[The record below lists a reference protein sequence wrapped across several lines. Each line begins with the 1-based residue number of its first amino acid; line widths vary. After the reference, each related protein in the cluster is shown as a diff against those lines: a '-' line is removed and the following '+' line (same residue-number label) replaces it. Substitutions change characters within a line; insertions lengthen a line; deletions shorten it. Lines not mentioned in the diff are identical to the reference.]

1 MEAPLT
7 LPKERYPLG
16 PSQKRYRK
24 KQGILAEKGVP
35 KEKKSKKVS
44 TVGLSGD
51 TPVKIN
57 VFSNDS
63 GTYTL
68 ENVKDRLAPL
78 FEKSKKCLQEKLFQS
93 KELEKNIVDT
103 FNETEMKKYENIKVQ
118 RLKANQM
125 TLQRL
130 EDKLKVPSNKL
141 KKDWKKA
148 LKQFRDGN
156 KLVEKLD
163 ALINDN
169 GPELYK
175 KLRNNENDPT
185 LLQERSE
192 FLKNVN
198 EASAK
203 LEAWNVKACA
213 ESFPFSLKEEE
224 KRNNAMI
231 EEFDRAS
238 KIIGNNL
245 EISKTR
251 EQVQKEL
258 KERQAEEIK
267 SKALEKFQKEYEK
280 ENPFEFKTGIEL
292 QELLDKRDLKQEA
305 LSEAAFQN
313 MRIDNGDRLLF

>member
-1 MEAPLT
+1 MEAPL
-7 LPKERYPLG
+7 G
-16 PSQKRYRK
+16 PSKKRYRK
-24 KQGILAEKGVP
+24 KQGILAEKGAP
-35 KEKKSKKVS
+35 KEKKNKKVS

-103 FNETEMKKYENIKVQ
+103 FNATEMKKYENIKIQ
-118 RLKANQM
+118 RLKASQVI
-125 TLQRL
+125 LQRL
-130 EDKLKVPSNKL
+130 EDKLKVPNNKL

-175 KLRNNENDPT
+175 KLKNNENDPST
-185 LLQERSE
+185 LQERSE

-280 ENPFEFKTGIEL
+280 ENPFEFKTESEL

-313 MRIDNGDRLLF
+313 MRIDNDRLLF

>member
-1 MEAPLT
+1 MEAPL
-7 LPKERYPLG
+7 G
-16 PSQKRYRK
+16 PPPPKRYRK
-24 KQGILAEKGVP
+24 KQGILAEKGAP

-44 TVGLSGD
+44 TVGLAGD

-93 KELEKNIVDT
+93 KELEKAIVDT
-103 FNETEMKKYENIKVQ
+103 FKRNATEMKKYENIKIQ

-280 ENPFEFKTGIEL
+280 ENPFEFKTESEL

>member
-1 MEAPLT
+1 MEAPL
-7 LPKERYPLG
+7 G
-16 PSQKRYRK
+16 PPPPKRYRK
-24 KQGILAEKGVP
+24 KQGILAEKGAP
-35 KEKKSKKVS
+35 TEKKSKKVS
-44 TVGLSGD
+44 TVGLAGD

-93 KELEKNIVDT
+93 KELEKAIVDT
-103 FNETEMKKYENIKVQ
+103 FKRNATEMKKYENIKIQ

-130 EDKLKVPSNKL
+130 EDKLNVPNNKLKL

-163 ALINDN
+163 ALVNDN

-175 KLRNNENDPT
+175 KLKNNENDPT

-192 FLKNVN
+192 FLTNVN

-203 LEAWNVKACA
+203 LKAWNVKACA

-258 KERQAEEIK
+258 KQRQAEEIK
-267 SKALEKFQKEYEK
+267 SKEFENFQKEYEK
-280 ENPFEFKTGIEL
+280 EHPFEFKTDSEL
-292 QELLDKRDLKQEA
+292 EELFDKKTSKQEA
-305 LSEAAFQN
+305 LSEAAFKN
-313 MRIDNGDRLLF
+313 MRIDDNDRLLF